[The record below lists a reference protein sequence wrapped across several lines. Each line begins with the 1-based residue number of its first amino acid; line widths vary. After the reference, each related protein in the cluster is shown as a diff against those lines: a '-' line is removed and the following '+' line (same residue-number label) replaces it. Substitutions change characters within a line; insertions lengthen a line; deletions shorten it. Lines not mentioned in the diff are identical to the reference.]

1 MLEVQIFTLYPDL
14 YPGLLD
20 VGIYKKAKE
29 KKKWSLKIIDIRDY
43 AFDDNQTVDDTPFGG
58 GSGMLLKPDVV
69 ASALDK
75 NIKAKEKIIYLSP
88 KGKKLDQQEVKSL
101 SKLKKINILCGHFEG
116 VDQRLLETRNIE
128 EYSVGDFILSGG
140 ESASF
145 VFVDA
150 LIRLLPGVL
159 GNANSAKD
167 ESFEN
172 NLLEYPQYTKP
183 RDWEGKKVPEILFSG
198 DHAKIKGWRLSQ
210 SEAITQRQR
219 PDLWKKYLEKKNE
232 KY

>member
-29 KKKWSLKIIDIRDY
+29 KQKWSLKIIDIRDY
-43 AFDDNQTVDDTPFGG
+43 AFDDNGTVDDTPFGG

-69 ASALDK
+69 ASALDE

-88 KGKKLDQQEVKSL
+88 KGKRLDQQEVKSL

-128 EYSVGDFILSGG
+128 EYSIGDFILSGG

-150 LIRLLPGVL
+150 LVRLLPGVL

-183 RDWEGKKVPEILFSG
+183 RDWEGKKVPEVLFSG

-232 KY
+232 KH